1 MSNSPSFSTSAS
13 HITSFDLNELNDINT
28 PEDIDQRTHDFT
40 TVTAELLQILFYWA
54 QHVVY
59 RHEID
64 RHVTQNF
71 GQKFKFRYV

>member
-40 TVTAELLQILFYWA
+40 TVTAELLQI
-54 QHVVY
+54 
-59 RHEID
+59 
-64 RHVTQNF
+64 
-71 GQKFKFRYV
+71 